1 MDFFKANIEKIKRKN
16 ADLCNLLISG
26 ENLDSEFNLTVIKT
40 KKEGFNSLKINN
52 ITVHSV
58 YDPFAEAKK
67 WVEVNLGIAGHKSKR
82 IIVFG
87 LGAGYHIKELIQELS
102 ERAGKNGENPV
113 IDVIEPDIR
122 TLLFILKNFDISD
135 ILDYINIIVYR
146 KDIGENDFYRSLNLS
161 EYNLLLF
168 SLPSYQKIFADIYSP
183 LFKTYTIRQLFN
195 NSKFK
200 VSVVQPIYGG
210 SSTIGNYIRK
220 AFLNEGYDADIID
233 FSPFYQAYKSFESY
247 TADSV
252 NLEAL
257 RQNFFNVLGEALLAK
272 VGENPPDLLFFMA
285 QAPVNSKV
293 LSKIRDMGIK
303 TAYWFVE
310 DFRLMTYWDKIAPF
324 VDYFFTIQ
332 RDEFFER
339 LKSLGLKNYYYMEL
353 ACIPDFH
360 RKLKED
366 EINIKDMEFYG
377 SDVGFAGAGYYNR
390 RNVFLKL
397 IDLKN
402 FKIWGRD
409 WDLNS
414 PLGLFIRNNNLGFTE
429 EEAVKIYNYT
439 KININLHSSSYHWDI
454 NPEGDFLNPRFYEII
469 ACGGFQL
476 VDYRKYMEPEF
487 EPGKDFVVFNDVM
500 DLKKK
505 IEYYLEHEGERLE
518 IANHGYEKVRIHHT
532 YERRVRDIMDIVL
545 INSFDSFKT
554 KFIYKKIGIDKLLD
568 DVKENEELRNIILS
582 MVNKGLIKDGNIS
595 VDELAEYVK
604 SGSGRLSKT
613 EALILLLQQIR
624 QKITAF

>member
-293 LSKIRDMGIK
+293 LSKIRDMGVK

-353 ACIPDFH
+353 ACLPDFH